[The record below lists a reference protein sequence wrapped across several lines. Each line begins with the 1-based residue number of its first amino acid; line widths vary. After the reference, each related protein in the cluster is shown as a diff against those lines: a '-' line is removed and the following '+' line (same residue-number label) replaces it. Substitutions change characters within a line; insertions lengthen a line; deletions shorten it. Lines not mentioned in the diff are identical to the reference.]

1 MSERH
6 VVARERMEKRTSSR
20 FDKVFPVSISSRIFG
35 ELHGIARNISS
46 GGMFLEVPEPLP
58 LGSIIRVHFAMPD
71 SDGEIVA
78 RGEVKGHYYLN
89 FSDAQGP
96 RTLTGMGVR
105 FIGFEEDSQE
115 SLEAG
120 LGRLRRART
129 LH

>member
-6 VVARERMEKRTSSR
+6 VAAKERMEKRGSSR
-20 FDKVFPVSISSRIFG
+20 FDKVFPVAISSRIFG
-35 ELHGIARNISS
+35 EFHGIARNISS

-58 LGSIIRVHFAMPD
+58 LGSVIRVHFAMPD

-120 LGRLRRART
+120 LGRLRRMRT